1 MIFIGVQ
8 SLDYHLA
15 AIYDA
20 LLSSAGRRPMAEL
33 SAPGG
38 NELVPNV
45 ELHQVN
51 HDSLT
56 GCFAFNLDRYPK
68 LAELKL
74 PPERPAIDPL
84 TRELL
89 R

>member
-1 MIFIGVQ
+1 M
-8 SLDYHLA
+8 S
-15 AIYDA
+15 
-20 LLSSAGRRPMAEL
+20 
-33 SAPGG
+33 
-38 NELVPNV
+38 

-74 PPERPAIDPL
+74 PAGEAAIDPL